1 MNKKQKQIVAELES
15 LVGQRFSM
23 ERLNETLSKMFNEKI
38 EVENVS
44 QSRID
49 NGEDDE
55 LFDFDLMFNSE
66 TEETYGY
73 FDIYM
78 LPMRNP
84 GFDGST
90 MYITEIG
97 YEFDGGE

>member
-1 MNKKQKQIVAELES
+1 MNEKQKQIVAELET
-15 LVGQRFSM
+15 LVFQRFTT

-55 LFDFDLMFNSE
+55 LSDWNLMFNSE
-66 TEETYGY
+66 REETYGY
-73 FDIYM
+73 FDIYF
-78 LPMRNP
+78 LPMRRA

-90 MYITEIG
+90 MLITEVS

>member
-1 MNKKQKQIVAELES
+1 MNKKQKQIVDELET
-15 LVGQRFSM
+15 LVGQRLSV
-23 ERLNETLSKMFNEKI
+23 ETLNETLSKMFNEKI

-44 QSRID
+44 QSKID
-49 NGEDDE
+49 NGEEDE
-55 LFDFDLMFNSE
+55 LTDFDLMFNSE
-66 TEETYGY
+66 NEATYGY

-78 LPMRNP
+78 LPLRRP

-90 MYITEIG
+90 MMITEIG